1 MRWRRRTPGR
11 ARPGPAP
18 WLALAA
24 VIACGPKGDNG
35 RSEADTSPGL
45 AADVERL
52 SPADSVLTDS
62 LRRLEVER
70 RPVLAGGAVVV
81 LFDYTANAGSDASRG
96 WTTGERDR
104 VAAMASAFGFSS
116 ETRQR
121 APGTVRDLIYGYE
134 WPLVRLPDAAG
145 LILVM
150 PGQPVATTSLAAVR
164 DCEWRCLREAFA
176 RLAATRPVRP
186 RSGNRAV

>member
-1 MRWRRRTPGR
+1 MLLLVVTTLV
-11 ARPGPAP
+11 ACRPD
-18 WLALAA
+18 
-24 VIACGPKGDNG
+24 GDERG
-35 RSEADTSPGL
+35 ASEADTSPAL

-52 SPADSVLTDS
+52 SAADSVLTDS

-81 LFDYTANAGSDASRG
+81 IYDYAENAGADVSNG
-96 WTTGERDR
+96 WTSGERDR
-104 VAAMASAFGFSS
+104 VAAMASAFGFSA

-121 APGTVRDLIYGYE
+121 APGAVRDLIYGYD
-134 WPLVRLPDAAG
+134 WPLGRLPEAAG

-150 PGQPVATTSLAAVR
+150 PGQPVATTSLAVVR
-164 DCEWRCLREAFA
+164 GCQWRCLREAFE

-186 RSGNRAV
+186 RSGNRTV